1 MMVKLFNSA
10 LASVVF
16 ALSLGTM
23 AQANVSITQGQSVI
37 PDGKATHEQDLTV
50 QNEHLA
56 FALAIESPVPWGVP
70 RGALVDL
77 AAVKDGKVDADRV
90 AFADFIPNNWS
101 AWPNQRKSVE
111 ILEDSSA
118 KAVIKISRNFGHV
131 DITTWY
137 TLRSGSDAIELKAVM
152 TNQGEESLD
161 LQSGFTIWPETGH
174 MFPVPVSSSEQENS
188 APELLSD
195 RTVGYDRDWA
205 FALHAPYFDRNSY
218 GGRDMYLGHTLK
230 AGESRTFD
238 AQLQVVAN
246 GDLAPVVKAE
256 AARRGEATGTVSG
269 ELRNSDGNVPT
280 NGIVLIEKE
289 GQLYAWTLAEH
300 GVYSMVLPEGAYQLY
315 GTATGHANS
324 TIETI
329 QVGDGSEHNLD
340 FTNLKG
346 PGTLAMRVNEAE
358 SGAAQDA
365 RITIVEG
372 QQPPVQ
378 FLGKRSFFTDLV
390 ERGQANIEL
399 PPGDYTISV
408 DAGAGF
414 FTDMQ
419 TLNVTLESSETNE
432 QAVQVTQITTPSES
446 NWYGADLH
454 HHGDVL
460 EAITPAETVVR
471 AQLAAGL
478 DLVFLSEHDS
488 TANFEVYAD
497 LTAARGVPFI
507 PSIEISPSWGHMN
520 PFPIDM
526 NAELTVDPGTDEVHT
541 LIKAMHEMGAEVIPM
556 NHPFND
562 YGYYTN
568 LANDAVPGGAS
579 DGFHLMELNSSTDD
593 VQTRQKAHEL
603 WDQGETIYFT
613 AGTDT
618 HDAWNQLSGSI
629 RMMAYVEG
637 ELTPAKFAQALKA
650 GHGYATQGPI
660 LYPREVVFGES
671 IRAGDS
677 WSVALVAV
685 NGLKEVRMISKGGR
699 VLQTFPLNEQGS
711 PQKHELTLL
720 IPANAEDWISLEVE
734 DEEGKTAWTNP
745 LWLEN

>member
-1 MMVKLFNSA
+1 MMVKLFKNTF
-10 LASVVF
+10 ASLVLG
-16 ALSLGTM
+16 LSLCTM
-23 AQANVSITQGQSVI
+23 AQADVSITLGQGVI
-37 PDGKATHEQDLTV
+37 PDGKATHEQDITV

-77 AAVKDGKVDADRV
+77 AAVKNGKVDSDRV

-111 ILEDSSA
+111 ILEDSTE
-118 KAVIKISRNFGHV
+118 KAVIKIIRNFGAV

-152 TNQGEESLD
+152 TNRGDESLD

-174 MFPVPVSSSEQENS
+174 MFPVPVSSSQQGES
-188 APELLSD
+188 AQTLLSD

-205 FALHAPYFDRNSY
+205 FALHAPYFDRNTY

-230 AGESRTFD
+230 AGDSRTFN
-238 AQLQVVAN
+238 AQLQVVGN
-246 GDLAPVVKAE
+246 GDLAPIVKAE

-269 ELRNSDGNVPT
+269 ELRSGDGDVPE
-280 NGIVLIEKE
+280 NAIVLIEKE
-289 GQLYAWTLAEH
+289 SQLYAWTLAEH
-300 GVYSMVLPEGAYQLY
+300 GEYSMVLPEGEYQLY

-329 QVGDGSEHNLD
+329 QVSGGSEHNLN
-340 FTNLKG
+340 FTELRG
-346 PGTLAMRVNEAE
+346 PGTLAVTVKEAD
-358 SGAAQDA
+358 SGAAKDA

-378 FLGKRSFFTDLV
+378 FLGKRTFFTELTDV
-390 ERGQANIEL
+390 GQANIEL
-399 PPGDYTISV
+399 PPGDYTISI

-414 FTDMQ
+414 FTEMK
-419 TLNVTLESSETNE
+419 TLNVKLESGETNR
-432 QAVQVTQITTPSES
+432 QTVQVTEVTNPSDS

-454 HHGDVL
+454 HHGDIL

-471 AQLAAGL
+471 AQLAAAL
-478 DLVFLSEHDS
+478 DMVFLSEHDS
-488 TANFEVYAD
+488 TVNFEVYAD
-497 LTAARGVPFI
+497 LTAKRGVPFI

-526 NAELTVDPGTDEVHT
+526 DAELTVDPGTDEVHT

-568 LANDAVPGGAS
+568 LANDEVPGGAS
-579 DGFHLMELNSSTDD
+579 DGFHLMELNSSADD
-593 VQTRQKAHEL
+593 EQTREKAHEL
-603 WDQGETIYFT
+603 WDRGETMYFT

-629 RMMAYVEG
+629 RMMAYVED
-637 ELTPAKFAQALKA
+637 ELTPSKFAQALKS

-660 LYPREVVFGES
+660 LYPREVVFGEQV
-671 IRAGDS
+671 RAGDS
-677 WSVALVAV
+677 WTVGLVAV
-685 NGLKEVRMISKGGR
+685 NGLKEVRMLGKGGE
-699 VLQTFPLNEQGS
+699 VLKTVLLNEEGRTL
-711 PQKHELTLL
+711 KHELTLR
-720 IPANAEDWISLEVE
+720 IPPDAEGWVSLEVE
-734 DEEGKTAWTNP
+734 DEEGKAAWTNP
-745 LWLEN
+745 LWIQN